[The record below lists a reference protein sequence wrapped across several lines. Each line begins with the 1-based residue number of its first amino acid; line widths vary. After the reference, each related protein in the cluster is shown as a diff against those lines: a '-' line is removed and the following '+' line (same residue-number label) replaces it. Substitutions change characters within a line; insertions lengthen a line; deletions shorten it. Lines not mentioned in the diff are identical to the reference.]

1 MINNKKKNMKDLI
14 KTIIKEETDQI
25 EDKKSNLKNK
35 LKNIVD
41 EFGIDQAIKIVGGIE
56 NYIKIVY
63 DGDLKNFFK
72 ESGINPYYMSSEPN
86 LYLDDMLVQLMELP
100 EKGFSKKEKSL
111 GDFRWT
117 SNGTNYRFTA
127 SLYPITYSDGRK
139 MWRVIGHSGDSGFG
153 YSFITKRNTLGKRA
167 RLQIFQ
173 QIIDKYDL
181 NKYK

>member
-1 MINNKKKNMKDLI
+1 MDIEGQIKKILR
-14 KTIIKEETDQI
+14 EETEQ
-25 EDKKSNLKNK
+25 EVDKKSNLKNK

-41 EFGIDQAIKIVGGIE
+41 EFGIDQAIKIVGGRE
-56 NYIKIVY
+56 NYIKIFY

-86 LYLDDMLVQLMELP
+86 LFLDNMLVQLMELP
-100 EKGFSKKEKSL
+100 EGRLNRKEKSL

-117 SNGTNYRFTA
+117 SGGISYRFTA

-139 MWRVIGHSGDSGFG
+139 VWRVVGHSGDSGFG
-153 YSFITKRNTLGKRA
+153 YSYITKRNTLGKRV
-167 RLQIFQ
+167 RLQIFK

-181 NKYK
+181 DSYK